1 MDFHLYFLNFSHFG
15 YFIHFLKFLEL
26 QFYESKQA
34 SGAGLLITVNYSPKN
49 AKITNSRGRV
59 RIPKNDQSEDLC
71 ETKIPDN
78 RKEHIFNQGFS
89 GAKFGWCL
97 AIKRA
102 LNDK

>member
-1 MDFHLYFLNFSHFG
+1 MDFHLYFHNFSHIS
-15 YFIHFLKFLEL
+15 YFIHFLEFLGL

-34 SGAGLLITVNYSPKN
+34 SRAGLLITVNYRPKN

-71 ETKIPDN
+71 ETKIPDDL
-78 RKEHIFNQGFS
+78 REHIFNQRFS
-89 GAKFGWCL
+89 GVKFGWCL